1 MIEVRRL
8 RPEEAVYGRSSEL
21 FGKASIGQ
29 MSVEL
34 AVVMPVALVVAL
46 AVFNLCRFLELCA
59 AFDRSSYDAVVSLGV
74 SPAGESGTAS
84 SVEQIQSCIKHE
96 VGDAD
101 VCDVEVS
108 AASYGVDGG
117 SASFSLVPQFT
128 RYDCRLVYHPWPG
141 SLVIGGVSIGSPFAL
156 HHERS
161 LAVDRFRPGVVM

>member
-1 MIEVRRL
+1 MIEVRRSES
-8 RPEEAVYGRSSEL
+8 EEAARGRRRAL
-21 FGKASIGQ
+21 FRKASVGQ

-74 SPAGESGTAS
+74 SPAGESGAAS

-101 VCDVEVS
+101 VCEVEVS
-108 AASYGVDGG
+108 AASEGAGG
-117 SASFSLVPQFT
+117 GEASFSLVPQLT
-128 RYDCRLVYHPWPG
+128 RYDCRLVYHPWPS
-141 SLVIGGVSIGSPFAL
+141 SLVIAGVSIGSPLAL